1 MRARRAVALLLGLAL
16 LPAHAAARPRVVIT
30 VPADRLAAAEAL
42 AHTPGASLGRSVEL
56 PAADLGLGGPLRAG
70 ACAAP
75 GLSLSL
81 RPSPA
86 GALLRLRVD
95 LAASGP
101 MPRRLRTRCAVFE
114 GDVQRDVRVVIRRV
128 AAAGT

>member
-1 MRARRAVALLLGLAL
+1 MRALCAAALLLCLAL
-16 LPAHAAARPRVVIT
+16 LPARALARPRVVIT
-30 VPADRLAAAEAL
+30 VPADRLAAAAAL

-56 PAADLGLGGPLRAG
+56 PAAALGLAGPLRPG

-81 RPSPA
+81 RPSAA
-86 GALLRLRVD
+86 GELLRLRLD

-101 MPRRLRTRCAVFE
+101 LPWRLRTRCAVFE

-128 AAAGT
+128 AAAGS

>member
-1 MRARRAVALLLGLAL
+1 MRARRAAALLLCLAL
-16 LPAHAAARPRVVIT
+16 PPAGAAARPRVVIT

-42 AHTPGASLGRSVEL
+42 AHTPGTSLGRSVEL
-56 PAADLGLGGPLRAG
+56 PVATLGLRGPLRPG

-81 RPSPA
+81 RPSA
-86 GALLRLRVD
+86 EGALLRLRLD
-95 LAASGP
+95 LAEAGP
-101 MPRRLRTRCAVFE
+101 LPRRLRTRCAVVE

-128 AAAGT
+128 AAAGP